1 MRRAAAIPVVASLLT
16 LAGCFG
22 SERAALQGYVEG
34 TYVYLGAETAGRLIE
49 RPVAAGQRIAE
60 GDILFKL
67 DDADQK
73 EEVAGDEAR
82 LAQAKA
88 QLADLQTGKREAE
101 IGVIAAQLSEAR
113 SSEKYADEDYTRKL
127 ALRQANV
134 VAQSAVDDA
143 KAKRDAAAA
152 ATKSVER
159 QLDVA
164 KLPGRPEEIAAAER
178 NVTAQE
184 AALAQSRIALER
196 RVIRAPAAALVEET
210 FYSPGELVGAGQPV
224 VSLLP
229 EANRKIR
236 FFLPEG
242 QLAGIAVGD
251 VVAVDCDGCPDG
263 LTARVD
269 FIATEAEFT
278 PPVLYSEKS
287 REKLVYRIE
296 ALPMD
301 EARRLKVGQ
310 PVDVSLARSG
320 S

>member
-1 MRRAAAIPVVASLLT
+1 MRRVAAIPAILCLLT
-16 LAGCFG
+16 LAACFG
-22 SERAALQGYVEG
+22 SDRSDLQGYVEG

-49 RPVAAGQRIAE
+49 RPVVAGQRIAE
-60 GDILFKL
+60 GDVLFKL
-67 DDADQK
+67 DDSDQN
-73 EEVAGDEAR
+73 EAVAGAEAR

-88 QLADLQTGKREAE
+88 QLADLQTGKRDAE

-113 SSEKYADEDYTRKL
+113 ATEKNAEDDYSRKL
-127 ALRQANV
+127 LLRKNNV
-134 VAQSAVDDA
+134 VAQAAVDDA
-143 KAKRDAAAA
+143 KAKRDIAAAS
-152 ATKSVER
+152 TKSIER

-164 KLPGRPEEIAAAER
+164 KLPARPEEIAAAER

-196 RVIRAPAAALVEET
+196 RVVTAPAEALVEET

-236 FFLPEG
+236 FFLPETS
-242 QLAGIAVGD
+242 LAEIAIGD
-251 VVAVDCDGCPDG
+251 PVSIGCDRCPEG
-263 LTARVD
+263 LTARID

-287 REKLVYRIE
+287 RGKLVYRV
-296 ALPMD
+296 
-301 EARRLKVGQ
+301 EARPVDAALKVGQ
-310 PVDVSLARSG
+310 PVDISLGAKAG